1 MESSSLTPGRAE
13 FLGAMTG
20 DKRVFKQTHGY
31 GFYRGYDQSKYKRYI
46 TSICLGADK
55 EWGKRL
61 SGIAFKEFG
70 IRGSIYWDRDEWFLF
85 TSSARLFRGLSP
97 YYSPE
102 WNARKWRISPA
113 ILDSSVAARRRF
125 AVGYFDADGYP
136 YFSKSQN
143 RIFVQVNS
151 VNKRGLEDFK
161 RLLESLGY
169 HPGLYR
175 RYKHREVWQVVIQRK
190 REIFRFT
197 REIGFSISRKQSK
210 LLRMIAR
217 KWPSDEL
224 IGSSEG
230 RI

>member
-1 MESSSLTPGRAE
+1 MEFSSLTPGRAE
-13 FLGAMTG
+13 LLGAMTG

-31 GFYRGYDQSKYKRYI
+31 GFYKGYDLSKYTRYI

-102 WNARKWRISPA
+102 WNARKWRVSPA
-113 ILDSSVAARRRF
+113 ILASSLEARCRF
-125 AVGYFDADGYP
+125 VKGYFDADGYP
-136 YFSKSQN
+136 YFNKSRN
-143 RIFVQVNS
+143 KILVQVNS
-151 VNKRGLEDFK
+151 VNNRGLMDV
-161 RLLESLGY
+161 RQLLESMDF
-169 HPGLYR
+169 HPGLYK
-175 RYKHREVWQVVIQRK
+175 RYRDKAVWEVTIQRK
-190 REIFRFT
+190 QEIVRFS
-197 REIGFSISRKQSK
+197 REIGFSIARKQK
-210 LLRMIAR
+210 RLLRMINR
-217 KWPSDEL
+217 KWPGL
-224 IGSSEG
+224 IVSSEG